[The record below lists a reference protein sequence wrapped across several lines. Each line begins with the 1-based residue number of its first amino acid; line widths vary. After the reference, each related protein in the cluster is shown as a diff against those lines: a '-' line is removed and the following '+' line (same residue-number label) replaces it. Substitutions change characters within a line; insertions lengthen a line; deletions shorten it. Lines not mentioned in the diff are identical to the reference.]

1 MATIWSA
8 YEYQP
13 SFVLGFHGCD
23 KSTGEKILSGEDL
36 HLLRSEKKYDWL
48 GHGIYF
54 WEGNPSRA
62 MAWAEH
68 RKAEKKIKAPFVL
81 GAIIDLRHCLDLFDH
96 DGNSQV
102 QQAHEEL
109 AKDFKKS
116 GLAMP
121 ENKGPTPDKAGRLLD
136 CAVLNALHVYRARL
150 GEPEFD
156 SVRAPFLEGEP
167 IYTGASF
174 RSENHIQL
182 CVRNTAC
189 IKGYFRPV

>member
-1 MATIWSA
+1 MATLWSA

-23 KSTGEKILSGEDL
+23 KLTGEKILSGKEP

-62 MAWAEH
+62 MAWAVQ
-68 RKAEKKIKAPFVL
+68 RKIEKKIRTPFVL

-96 DGNSQV
+96 DGIALV
-102 QQAHEEL
+102 QQAHSEL
-109 AKDFKKS
+109 VQDFKKS
-116 GLAMP
+116 VLPMP
-121 ENKGPTPDKAGRLLD
+121 ENKGTTPDKAGRMLD
-136 CAVLNALHVYRARL
+136 CAVLNALHQYRADRS
-150 GEPEFD
+150 EPEYD
-156 SVRAPFLEGEP
+156 SVRAPFLEGNP
-167 IYTGASF
+167 IYTGAGF

-182 CVRNTAC
+182 CVRHAGC

>member
-1 MATIWSA
+1 MATLWSA

-23 KSTGEKILSGEDL
+23 KRTGEKILSGKEP

-62 MAWAEH
+62 MAWAVQ
-68 RKAEKKIKAPFVL
+68 RKTEKKIRTPFVL

-96 DGNSQV
+96 DGIALV
-102 QQAHEEL
+102 QQANSEL
-109 AKDFKKS
+109 VRDFKKS
-116 GLAMP
+116 DLPIP
-121 ENKGPTPDKAGRLLD
+121 ENKGTTSDKAGRMLD
-136 CAVLNALHVYRARL
+136 CAVLNALHQYRADRS
-150 GEPEFD
+150 EAEYD
-156 SVRAPFLEGEP
+156 SVRAPFLEGNP
-167 IYTGASF
+167 IYNGAGF

-182 CVRNTAC
+182 CVRHTGC